1 MDKIWI
7 IYNEKYYNRKF
18 MVYKDESTMLRNLKP
33 NSNTKV
39 IEYELKSS
47 SYASDYLKSRE
58 RDKQLSGILGELSEY
73 ELNAIKLT
81 QLYESFPDIHIN
93 DRYIKSRIL
102 RLLKCSTS
110 NKKSFSNV
118 LTNNKTEFLSVCESV
133 EWLTLLLK
141 CHNFRD
147 CNSTIYKYDY
157 DTKKIINEFKVS
169 DELKKNFK
177 IAKESLKIKNM
188 NKKNK

>member
-7 IYNEKYYNRKF
+7 IYKSYARKF
-18 MVYKDESTMLRNLKP
+18 MVYKDEASMLRNLKP
-33 NSNTKV
+33 NSHTK
-39 IEYELKSS
+39 IMEYELKSS

-81 QLYESFPDIHIN
+81 QLYESFPDN
-93 DRYIKSRIL
+93 ENNKYIKSRIL

-157 DTKKIINEFKVS
+157 ATKKIINAFKVS

-177 IAKESLKIKNM
+177 IAKESLKIKKING
-188 NKKNK
+188 